1 MFGSDWEEKIDYNK
15 LRQGRTAR
23 LQDSMKKE
31 GLDALM
37 LFRTDHI
44 RYATG
49 HRPVNSDI
57 FYFTRNV
64 VILPKE
70 GEPILYVASGDY
82 VRAREGMSW
91 RPEGTIRALPTLE
104 DKDIAETVAKTM
116 IAKAF
121 SDLGISKG
129 RVGIDAII
137 FHLWQSLERNF
148 KNMTFE
154 PATEVVSKARRIKT
168 PEELNVLRIAAVVA
182 DEGMM
187 AGLEALRHGTRECEV
202 AGKVAGKVFELG
214 AENISHAP
222 DISSGERMSPHH
234 RMSTDRILRPGD
246 MVKLDVGCNFNG
258 YCCEFARTDVV
269 PGRKPSKRM
278 KEVYRTV
285 YEAEMKVIETMKP
298 GVKSTVVNEAARKVT
313 RDAGYGEGYLGI
325 LGHSI
330 GTSVQEPPIVGE
342 IVGAKEREFVMEP
355 GMVFCME
362 PGIFF
367 DHPIDG
373 EYIGCRI
380 ENQILVTETGSE
392 VLTKAPYSEI
402 LLD

>member
-1 MFGSDWEEKIDYNK
+1 
-15 LRQGRTAR
+15 
-23 LQDSMKKE
+23 
-31 GLDALM
+31 
-37 LFRTDHI
+37 
-44 RYATG
+44 
-49 HRPVNSDI
+49 
-57 FYFTRNV
+57 
-64 VILPKE
+64 
-70 GEPILYVASGDY
+70 
-82 VRAREGMSW
+82 
-91 RPEGTIRALPTLE
+91 
-104 DKDIAETVAKTM
+104 M

-148 KNMTFE
+148 KNITFE
-154 PATEVVSKARRIKT
+154 PATEVVSKARRIKA
-168 PEELNVLRIAAVVA
+168 PEELNVMRIAAVVA

-202 AGKVAGKVFELG
+202 AGKVAEKVFSLG
-214 AENISHAP
+214 AEMISHAP

-258 YCCEFARTDVV
+258 YYCEFARTDVV

-285 YEAEMKVIETMKP
+285 YDAEMKVIETMKP

-330 GTSVQEPPIVGE
+330 GTSGQEPPIVGE
-342 IVGAKEREFVMEP
+342 IVGAKEREFVLEP

-367 DHPIDG
+367 DQPVDG

-380 ENQILVTETGSE
+380 ENQILVTESGSE
-392 VLTKAPYSEI
+392 VLTKAPTRRVTGLI
-402 LLD
+402 LRSSGEDMLPLVAWG